1 MPNPTGKGGFKERK
15 HQINRDG
22 RPKDAVSLAALVRRI
37 GHEVATTKDGK
48 PVLGPDGKPM
58 TVVEVILRQK
68 AQSVKGQA
76 EFLDRGW
83 GKVAQPLEV
92 GGPNGGPIRTV
103 TEVVIGGSQAP
114 GQQAA
119 GDVLDE
125 RST

>member
-1 MPNPTGKGGFKERK
+1 MANPNPSKPFTKNDKR
-15 HQINRDG
+15 INRDG

-48 PVLGPDGKPM
+48 PVIGPDGKPM

-83 GKVAQPLEV
+83 GKVATPVDITSKGERITGYAGV
-92 GGPNGGPIRTV
+92 NPDDWDGDAS
-103 TEVVIGGSQAP
+103 ES
-114 GQQAA
+114 AA
-119 GDVLDE
+119 
-125 RST
+125 

>member
-1 MPNPTGKGGFKERK
+1 MANPSSLKPFKKGDPR
-15 HQINRDG
+15 INRDG

-48 PVLGPDGKPM
+48 PVIGPDGKPM

-83 GKVAQPLEV
+83 GKVATPVDITSKGERITGYAGV
-92 GGPNGGPIRTV
+92 NPDDWDNDA
-103 TEVVIGGSQAP
+103 SD
-114 GQQAA
+114 AA
-119 GDVLDE
+119 
-125 RST
+125 